1 MRRIERIGLVSLLAA
16 GGAALGVGCSSE
28 PAVPARTQFL
38 NQLQQP
44 GVHRF
49 DAVVIGKDGAP
60 ALSADVASC
69 IANAFEH
76 DKWPLEAA
84 IQGKVPTGVDVK
96 MLNLDISACQK
107 DPGTTTIGPFG

>member
-1 MRRIERIGLVSLLAA
+1 MRRIERLALGSLLVAC
-16 GGAALGVGCSSE
+16 GITVGAACSST
-28 PAVPARTQFL
+28 PAVPARTQFVD
-38 NQLQQP
+38 QLQQP

-60 ALSADVASC
+60 GLSADTATC

-84 IQGKVPTGVDVK
+84 VQGKVPTGVDVK
-96 MLNLDISACQK
+96 LLNLDISACEK